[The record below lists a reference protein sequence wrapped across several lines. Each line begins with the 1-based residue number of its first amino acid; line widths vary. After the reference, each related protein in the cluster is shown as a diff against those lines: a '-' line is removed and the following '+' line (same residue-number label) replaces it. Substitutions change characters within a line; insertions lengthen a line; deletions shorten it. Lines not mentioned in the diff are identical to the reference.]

1 LQNQALRAELQ
12 RREGEKEGGF
22 IDAVGKTVDIL
33 GKTALAAGAVT
44 GAALA
49 GRRLAPGRTTSAT
62 VDLSKFG
69 EKVADVRRAAAAR
82 VAPPEVVPP
91 SRPAPATAVERQR
104 QAIETTIQARAERPQ
119 GIRQGNLQDMI
130 KQVKVEDLGPTDYSI
145 SPEEQK
151 GLLNYIENVAIPLE
165 QKRLPS
171 ATDFLQQRL
180 TGQKTDLP
188 VARTPGTFQQ
198 FSREASGVAAAE
210 RLAQDP
216 ELLSLVKAQAAEE
229 LSEARSFQSKAQAE
243 YRNLLSAEADEVI
256 GTLRRET
263 NTAQAAAESD
273 FGPQSFLQ
281 SKGYV
286 EADNLVDQHQ
296 ARALGRID
304 QFANAANPAED
315 QATGRVKMALQR
327 NEDVNLAAIEM
338 AEDAVDSQI
347 AKAAQGDPTV
357 ASVTDL
363 DSAINQAASTLPD
376 GLPVDQA
383 EGLTRPITAQE
394 QANLAKQEMI
404 VRRQELE
411 ARGLRPGTV
420 RFERALAEPFRTSE
434 YTQMR
439 GTGAVETALPAGPI
453 RGTVEAVS
461 ASEYLPERSVLNVG
475 PQAQVTSTAAGT
487 SIRGAAPSYQTVPS
501 KEETRQLFGTPE
513 PLVPGAPA
521 EMGPDFPGSA
531 RVRGVM
537 PELEAGEQLS
547 KQEIVYGALDRP
559 VAPEAPGGSA
569 GIGVYGIEPGYVPGA
584 MSKATGEYSAA
595 ASRKPTYVPA
605 WLQKREA
612 ATGFE
617 ALTTEQLAS
626 GAEKARGGRIKQA
639 FESELGRREAAKE
652 AVAFSEIAR
661 RAIIEGRDI
670 PSAFKAYGVEVSP
683 AQGPREAFG
692 RTTQGVR
699 SVSEIQEP
707 KLRIASPEDWQKQQA
722 RRRGLI

>member
-1 LQNQALRAELQ
+1 MTSSYGYQRPLSNEEQLYLQNQALRAELQ
-12 RREGEKEGGF
+12 RREGEQKGGL
-22 IDAVGKTVDIL
+22 IDAI
-33 GKTALAAGAVT
+33 GKTAL
-44 GAALA
+44 GAAAIGGSILA
-49 GRRLAPGRTTSAT
+49 GRGLMRGRTSSAT

-69 EKVADVRRAAAAR
+69 EKAADLRRAAAER
-82 VAPPEVVPP
+82 IAPQEVVPA
-91 SRPAPATAVERQR
+91 SRPAPKTSAERLQQIEEVTR
-104 QAIETTIQARAERPQ
+104 QARTERPQ
-119 GIRQGNLQDMI
+119 GVRQ
-130 KQVKVEDLGPTDYSI
+130 VDLRG
-145 SPEEQK
+145 
-151 GLLNYIENVAIPLE
+151 
-165 QKRLPS
+165 
-171 ATDFLQQRL
+171 QR
-180 TGQKTDLP
+180 TDLP
-188 VARTPGTFQQ
+188 TARTPGTFQE

-243 YRNLLSAEADEVI
+243 YRNLISAEADEVI
-256 GTLRRET
+256 GTLRKEA
-263 NTAQAAAESD
+263 NTVQAAAESD
-273 FGPQSFLQ
+273 FGPQSYLQ
-281 SKGYV
+281 SEGYIA
-286 EADNLVDQHQ
+286 ADNLVDQHQ
-296 ARALGRID
+296 ARAIGRID

-404 VRRQELE
+404 VRRQEIE

-475 PQAQVTSTAAGT
+475 PQAEVTSTAAGT

-521 EMGPDFPGSA
+521 EMGSDFPGSA

-605 WLQKREA
+605 WLQKKEA
-612 ATGFE
+612 GTGFE
-617 ALTTEQLAS
+617 AMTTEQVAS
-626 GAEKARGGRIKQA
+626 GAEKARGGRIKEA
-639 FESELGRREAAKE
+639 FESELGRRQASKESIAVSEAM
-652 AVAFSEIAR
+652 R
-661 RAIIEGRDI
+661 RARIEGRD
-670 PSAFKAYGVEVSP
+670 PQSVLRSLGFGV
-683 AQGPREAFG
+683 
-692 RTTQGVR
+692 
-699 SVSEIQEP
+699 
-707 KLRIASPEDWQKQQA
+707 
-722 RRRGLI
+722 

>member
-1 LQNQALRAELQ
+1 MTSSYGYQRPRSNEEELYLQNQALRAELQ

-22 IDAVGKTVDIL
+22 IDTL
-33 GKTALAAGAVT
+33 GKTALAAGAVA

-49 GRRLAPGRTTSAT
+49 GRRLAPGRNTSAT
-62 VDLSKFG
+62 VDLSKLG
-69 EKVADVRRAAAAR
+69 ENVADVRRAAAER
-82 VAPPEVVPP
+82 IAPKEVVPA
-91 SRPAPATAVERQR
+91 SRPAPTTSAERLQQIEEVTR
-104 QAIETTIQARAERPQ
+104 QARTERPQ
-119 GIRQGNLQDMI
+119 GVRQ
-130 KQVKVEDLGPTDYSI
+130 VDLRG
-145 SPEEQK
+145 
-151 GLLNYIENVAIPLE
+151 
-165 QKRLPS
+165 
-171 ATDFLQQRL
+171 QR
-180 TGQKTDLP
+180 TDLP
-188 VARTPGTFQQ
+188 TARTPGTFQE

-243 YRNLLSAEADEVI
+243 YRNLISSEADEVI
-256 GTLRRET
+256 GTLRKEA
-263 NTAQAAAESD
+263 NTVQAAAESD

-281 SKGYV
+281 SEGYI
-286 EADNLVDQHQ
+286 AANNLVDQHQ
-296 ARALGRID
+296 ARSLGRID
-304 QFANAANPAED
+304 QFANAVNPAED

-338 AEDAVDSQI
+338 AEDAVDTQI

-357 ASVTDL
+357 ASVTEL

-404 VRRQELE
+404 VRRQEIE

-559 VAPEAPGGSA
+559 AAPEAPGGSA
-569 GIGVYGIEPGYVPGA
+569 GIGVYGVEPGYVPGA

-605 WLQKREA
+605 WLQKKEA
-612 ATGFE
+612 GTGFE
-617 ALTTEQLAS
+617 AMTTEQVAS
-626 GAEKARGGRIKQA
+626 GAEKARGGRIKEA
-639 FESELGRREAAKE
+639 FESELGRRQASKESIAVSEAM
-652 AVAFSEIAR
+652 R
-661 RAIIEGRDI
+661 RARIEGRD
-670 PSAFKAYGVEVSP
+670 PQSVLRSLGFGV
-683 AQGPREAFG
+683 
-692 RTTQGVR
+692 
-699 SVSEIQEP
+699 
-707 KLRIASPEDWQKQQA
+707 
-722 RRRGLI
+722 

>member
-1 LQNQALRAELQ
+1 
-12 RREGEKEGGF
+12 
-22 IDAVGKTVDIL
+22 
-33 GKTALAAGAVT
+33 
-44 GAALA
+44 
-49 GRRLAPGRTTSAT
+49 
-62 VDLSKFG
+62 
-69 EKVADVRRAAAAR
+69 
-82 VAPPEVVPP
+82 
-91 SRPAPATAVERQR
+91 
-104 QAIETTIQARAERPQ
+104 
-119 GIRQGNLQDMI
+119 
-130 KQVKVEDLGPTDYSI
+130 
-145 SPEEQK
+145 
-151 GLLNYIENVAIPLE
+151 
-165 QKRLPS
+165 
-171 ATDFLQQRL
+171 
-180 TGQKTDLP
+180 
-188 VARTPGTFQQ
+188 
-198 FSREASGVAAAE
+198 
-210 RLAQDP
+210 
-216 ELLSLVKAQAAEE
+216 
-229 LSEARSFQSKAQAE
+229 
-243 YRNLLSAEADEVI
+243 
-256 GTLRRET
+256 
-263 NTAQAAAESD
+263 
-273 FGPQSFLQ
+273 
-281 SKGYV
+281 
-286 EADNLVDQHQ
+286 
-296 ARALGRID
+296 
-304 QFANAANPAED
+304 
-315 QATGRVKMALQR
+315 MALQR

-404 VRRQELE
+404 VRRQEIE

-475 PQAQVTSTAAGT
+475 PQAEITSTAAGT

-569 GIGVYGIEPGYVPGA
+569 GVGVYGIEPGYVPGA

-605 WLQKREA
+605 WLQKKEA
-612 ATGFE
+612 GTGFE
-617 ALTTEQLAS
+617 AMTTEQVAS
-626 GAEKARGGRIKQA
+626 GAEKARGGRIKEA
-639 FESELGRREAAKE
+639 FESELGRRQASKESIAVSEAM
-652 AVAFSEIAR
+652 R
-661 RAIIEGRDI
+661 RARIEGRD
-670 PSAFKAYGVEVSP
+670 PQSVLRSLGFGV
-683 AQGPREAFG
+683 
-692 RTTQGVR
+692 
-699 SVSEIQEP
+699 
-707 KLRIASPEDWQKQQA
+707 
-722 RRRGLI
+722 